1 MRNFTSKASATFAL
15 SALFLI
21 GIATTPASAAI
32 VGDTTAVFLS
42 EDPEFSAV
50 SPDGTAIIHTA
61 YYTEQAYLIETA
73 TGEVSVVEDADAL
86 LNGPAGVVYS
96 PDGETAYIANYFGH
110 NVVVVDVLSASVTGT
125 IEAAEFTGPWAL
137 GIAPDGETLLV
148 GDYDDAVLHLY
159 DLVNDTVTNSVALSA
174 NALYDIHVASD
185 GSVAYTV
192 DDSGLIDVIDLDSA
206 AIVDTFDPLTNARIY
221 STCVNSDMTTVFV
234 PDHRASRLYA
244 ISLTDGS
251 VIASNIATEGT
262 GNGSN
267 YDCVV
272 SPDGSTVYVT
282 NSGIGGVAVDDYT
295 IVTEAGVVSAYDATT
310 LDFIAD
316 YVFDGV
322 AYTQQMNF
330 YDDCNAYVVGFSGN
344 AQAFDDC
351 ATEESASLASTGVE
365 LGTGSGW
372 AFGALA
378 AGIALIGVRRFSR
391 R

>member
-21 GIATTPASAAI
+21 GMAATPASAAV

-42 EDPEFSAV
+42 EDPEYSAV
-50 SPDGTAIIHTA
+50 SPDRSAIIHTA

-73 TGEVSVVEDADAL
+73 TGDVTFVEDVDAII
-86 LNGPAGVVYS
+86 NGPGGVVYS
-96 PDGETAYIANYFGH
+96 PDGETAYIANYLSH
-110 NVVVVDVLSASVTGT
+110 NIVVVDIQSASVSGT
-125 IEAAEFTGPWAL
+125 IEAAEFTGPWVL
-137 GIAPDGETLLV
+137 GITPDGETLLV
-148 GDYDDAVLHLY
+148 GDYADGDVHFY
-159 DLVNDTVTNSVALSA
+159 DLVTDEVSSSVPLSA
-174 NALYDIHVASD
+174 NALYDMHVASD
-185 GSVAYTV
+185 GSVAFAI
-192 DDSGLIDVIDLDSA
+192 DDSGLIDVLDLDA
-206 AIVDTFDPLTNARIY
+206 ATISDTFDFPADVETY
-221 STCVNSDMTTVFV
+221 STCVNSDMTTLYV
-234 PDHRASRLYA
+234 PDRSAPRLYA
-244 ISLTDGS
+244 VSLANGS
-251 VIASNIATEGT
+251 LIASNIATEGT

-282 NSGIGGVAVDDYT
+282 NSGVGGTTVADLT
-295 IVTEAGVVSAYDATT
+295 IVVEGGVVSAYDATT
-310 LDFIAD
+310 LGFIAD